1 MTELSGYVFSALRR
15 GEFTLYRGSGDGLD
29 PILLVAPIGEHSA
42 RESVKRLEHEH
53 ELKAELNPDWAVRP
67 VDLSRHE
74 GRTALVLED
83 PGGEPLDQTLGQ
95 PMDVTQFLR
104 IAIPL
109 AAAVGQVHV
118 RGLIHK
124 DIKPANILVDS
135 ASGGVWL
142 TGFGIASRLPR
153 ERQAPAPPEVIAGTL
168 AYMAPEQTGRMNRS
182 IDARSDLYAL
192 GVTLYEMLTGA
203 LPFTASDPMEWV
215 HCHIAR
221 QPTPPDER
229 VSGIPGPVSA
239 MVMKLLAKTAE
250 DRYQT
255 AAGLSVDLR
264 TCLAQW
270 QSQHR
275 LEPFPLGVSDVSDR
289 LVTPETLYGREHE
302 IGTLLRAFD
311 RVVANGTTELVLVS
325 GYAGIGKSSLVNEL
339 QKALVPPR
347 GRFASGKF
355 DQYKRDIP
363 YATLAQGFRSLVRP
377 LLGES
382 ETELGR
388 WRDSLSEALGPN
400 GQLIVNLVPELE
412 LVIGK
417 QPPVA
422 DLPPQDAQN
431 RFQMVFRRF
440 LAVFARAEHPLALFL
455 DDLQWLDAA
464 TLDLLEHLVTHT
476 EVGHLLLVGA
486 YRDNEVDPAH
496 PLMRTLGAIRETG
509 ARIEEIVLTPLELHD
524 IGRLIMDAVH
534 CEPER
539 ARPLAQLVYEKTSG
553 NPFFAIQFLTALNED
568 GLLVFDPAAPAWRW
582 DIDRIHARSYTDNVA
597 DLLVEKMKR
606 LSIPTQEG
614 MKQFACLGNASDV
627 ATLALVYEE
636 TEAGVHAALWDAVC
650 AGLVMRQETGY
661 TFLHDRIQQA
671 AYSLIPQEH
680 RADVHLRIGRALLTS
695 MAADQLAEHLFD
707 VASQLS
713 RGAARL
719 IDRNERAQVAA
730 IDLRAGRKAKASAAY
745 ASARA
750 YFAAGM
756 ALLGE
761 SDWGSQYELTF
772 SLWLE
777 RAECE
782 FLTGDFDRGAQLIG
796 ELLQRATLKVDRAAV
811 YVLNVSLFTAR
822 SETAQ
827 AVDSALIG
835 LRLLDIDLPAHPTWE
850 QVQAEYE
857 SVWQTLDGRPIESLI
872 DLPPMTNPELQ
883 AGMRVLSALTPA
895 AYFTDLHLYCLIA
908 CRMAKLGIQHGIS
921 DASPLGYALLGQ
933 ILGPL
938 FHRYPDAHRF
948 ANLACALVDKHG
960 FIASRAK
967 VYETAG
973 IAALWTQPIG
983 TAIDFM
989 RVTFRAAIE
998 TGDLTYACFSMVE
1011 SITDFLLRNDP
1022 LDAVWRETE
1031 ESLHFVRKA
1040 RYQDVAAVIVS
1051 QQRFIATMQGR
1062 TASFSTFSDA
1072 QFDETAFEAELGG
1085 NSPTTVCFYWILKLK
1100 ARFLS
1105 GDYAEALASADKAKA
1120 LLWASA
1126 IHIQRLDYFYYAA
1139 LTVAACYE
1147 NGSANQ
1153 QQEWREVLTAHQE
1166 QLREWAE
1173 NYPPTFA
1180 EKHALVSAEI
1190 ARLEGRDADAM
1201 RLYEHA
1207 IQSARENGFVQ
1218 NEGLAHELAAQFYAA
1233 RGFERFA
1240 HVCLRDARHCYLR
1253 WGALGKVK
1261 QLEER
1266 YPHLREERTPTSHAA
1281 TIGAPVAQLDVETA
1295 VKASQAVSGEIE
1307 LNKLIETL
1315 MTITLEHAGAE
1326 RGLLITFRDDEP
1338 QIVAEATAGQGRIE
1352 VSVREV
1358 VLNPLALPQSALHYV
1373 IRTREIVVL
1382 DDASVRNLYS
1392 DDEYV
1397 RQKHP
1402 RSVLCLPIVKQ
1413 TKLVGALYLEN
1424 NLTPYAF
1431 TSSRVAVLELLASQA
1446 AISLENARLYS
1457 ERKRAEEEL
1466 RRSEAY
1472 LAEAQR
1478 LSRTGSFGWNIAT
1491 GEVIWSDE
1499 TFRIF
1504 GYDRAPSFTT
1514 DMVVQRTHPDDRAAV
1529 QQTID
1534 RAARDVKD
1542 FSHEYRLLMPD
1553 GAVKHVHAVA
1563 HAVKDASDNIEFFGA
1578 VTDVTATKQAEEAL
1592 RESEQRFRDYAEIA
1606 SDWLWETGPDHRFI
1620 HLSEQFAI
1628 FGTSPARRIRL
1639 TRWDFATDLD
1649 EEPEKWRRHIATLEA
1664 HRPFRG
1670 FVFRVAADDG
1680 SARFIATSGKP
1691 VFDADGEFRG
1701 YRGTGTDVTAL
1712 VRAEQA
1718 LRESERSARSA
1729 LDGIAGLVAIMT
1741 PNGEVETVNR
1751 QCLEYF
1757 GRSLVEQRDWQ
1768 ATDMV
1773 HPEDLPQML
1782 ENLKR
1787 AMASEIPYHFE
1798 QRLRRFDGEYRW
1810 FETRGGAVRDDTG
1823 RIMRWYVLLTDIEDR
1838 IRALARLDQM
1848 QSDFAHMNRV
1858 SLMGELAA
1866 SLSHEITQPI
1876 AAARNNARAAM
1887 HFLDRKSPD
1896 LAEIGEALACIV
1908 DDADRAG
1915 DIVDRI
1921 RDQIKKAPPR
1931 KSRFDL
1937 NEAINEVI
1945 GLTRS
1950 AFAKN
1955 RVSVQTRLMEGLA
1968 PVEGDRVKLQQVV
1981 LNLILNAIEAMS
1993 TVEEGPRELSIST
2006 EQTGTGGVLVSV
2018 RDTGPGID
2026 PEHGERVFDAFY
2038 TTKSSGV
2045 GMGLSISRSIIDAH
2059 GGRLWADANELRGA
2073 VFQFSLPRDGKELT
2087 TFRRSAA
2094 GLNSCAKTPYQK
2106 PLIKRLTKVTN
2117 DPIV

>member
-1 MTELSGYVFSALRR
+1 MSPSFQFDADGVSDLQVLWEDGDRVFRRDWRLGDDGKRSAVLVVTPAAEHPSPSILDRLAHEYELRDAL
-15 GEFTLYRGSGDGLD
+15 D
-29 PILLVAPIGEHSA
+29 AAWAA
-42 RESVKRLEHEH
+42 RPL
-53 ELKAELNPDWAVRP
+53 A
-67 VDLSRHE
+67 LSRE
-74 GRTALVLED
+74 GDRTALLLED
-83 PGGEPLDQTLGQ
+83 PGGEPLDQLLGQ

-109 AAAVGQVHV
+109 AAAIGQVHV

-124 DIKPANILVDS
+124 DIKPANILADS

-153 ERQAPAPPEVIAGTL
+153 ERQAPAPPQVIAGTL

-182 IDARSDLYAL
+182 IDARSDLYSL
-192 GVTLYEMLTGA
+192 GITFYEMLTGT
-203 LPFTASDPMEWV
+203 LPFAASDPMEWV

-221 QPTPPDER
+221 QPQPPGER
-229 VSGIPGPVSA
+229 VADIPGPLSA

-255 AAGLSVDLR
+255 AAGLTVDLR
-264 TCLAQW
+264 KCLAEW
-270 QSQHR
+270 QSHR
-275 LEPFPLGVSDVSDR
+275 RIEPFPLGVSDLSDR
-289 LVTPETLYGREHE
+289 LMTPETLYGREHQ
-302 IGTLLRAFD
+302 IGTLLGAFD
-311 RVVANGTTELVLVS
+311 RVVANGATELVLVS

-347 GRFASGKF
+347 GGFASGKF

-363 YATLAQGFRSLVRP
+363 YTTLAQAFRSLVRP
-377 LLGES
+377 VLGES

-412 LVIGK
+412 LIVGT

-440 LAVFARAEHPLALFL
+440 LGVFARAEHPLALFL

-464 TLDLLEHLVTHT
+464 TIDLFEHLVTHP
-476 EVGHLLLVGA
+476 EVRHLLLIGA
-486 YRDNEVDPAH
+486 YRDNEVDQSH
-496 PLMRTLGAIRETG
+496 PLIRTLDRIREG
-509 ARIEEIVLTPLELHD
+509 EARVEEIVLTPLGLDD
-524 IGRLIMDAVH
+524 IGLLVTNALH

-539 ARPLAQLVYEKTSG
+539 AWPLAQLVHEKTSG

-568 GLLVFDPAAPAWRW
+568 GLLVFDPVAPAWRW
-582 DIDRIHARSYTDNVA
+582 DIDRIRARSYTDNVG
-597 DLLVEKMKR
+597 DLLIEKMKR
-606 LSIPTQEG
+606 LSVPTQEA
-614 MKQFACLGNASDV
+614 MKQLACIGNVADV
-627 ATLALVYEE
+627 ASLTLVYEE
-636 TEAGVHAALWDAVC
+636 TEAGVHGALWEALC
-650 AGLVMRQETGY
+650 AGLVLRQETAY

-671 AYSLIPQEH
+671 AYSLIAEER
-680 RADVHLRIGRALLTS
+680 RADVHLRIGRALLAGMT
-695 MAADQLAEHLFD
+695 ADQLAEHLFD

-719 IDRNERAQVAA
+719 IDHEEKAQVAA
-730 IDLRAGRKAKASAAY
+730 INLRAGRKAKASAAY
-745 ASARA
+745 ASACV
-750 YFAAGM
+750 YLAAGM
-756 ALLGE
+756 ALLDERGWSTE
-761 SDWGSQYELTF
+761 YELTF
-772 SLWLE
+772 GLWLE

-782 FLTGDFDRGAQLIG
+782 FLIGDFDRAAQVIA

-811 YVLNVSLFTAR
+811 YVLNVSLCTAR

-827 AVDSALIG
+827 AVDSALTG

-872 DLPPMTNPELQ
+872 DLPLMTNPELQ
-883 AGMRVLSALTPA
+883 AAMRVLSALAPPA
-895 AYFTDLHLYCLIA
+895 YYTDLHLYCLIA
-908 CRMAKLGIQHGIS
+908 CRMAKLGMQHGIS

-933 ILGPL
+933 ILGPV
-938 FHRYPDAHRF
+938 FRRYPHAHRF
-948 ANLACALVDKHG
+948 ANLACALVDKRG

-989 RVTFRAAIE
+989 RATFRTAIE
-998 TGDLTYACFSMVE
+998 TGDLTYACFSMDE

-1022 LDAVWRETE
+1022 LDAVWREAE
-1031 ESLHFVRKA
+1031 ESLDFVRKA
-1040 RYQDVAAVIVS
+1040 GYQHVAAVIVS

-1072 QFDETAFEAELGG
+1072 QFDEAAFEAQLAG
-1085 NSPTTVCFYWILKLK
+1085 NWTPTTVCFYWILKLK

-1139 LTVAACYE
+1139 LTVAAYYE
-1147 NGSANQ
+1147 KGSANQ
-1153 QQEWREVLTAHQE
+1153 RQEWREVLTAHQE

-1180 EKHALVSAEI
+1180 DKHTLVSAEI

-1201 RLYEHA
+1201 RLYEQA

-1240 HVCLRDARHCYLR
+1240 HICLRDARHCYLR

-1261 QLEER
+1261 QLEEH
-1266 YPHLREERTPTSHAA
+1266 YPYLQQERAPTSRAA

-1307 LNKLIETL
+1307 LDKLIETL

-1326 RGLLITFRDDEP
+1326 RGLLIIFRDDEP

-1352 VSVREV
+1352 VSVREMAV
-1358 VLNPLALPQSALHYV
+1358 NPLALPQSALHYV
-1373 IRTREIVVL
+1373 TRTRESVVL

-1397 RQKHP
+1397 RQKRP
-1402 RSVLCLPIVKQ
+1402 RSVLCLPVVKQ

-1431 TSSRVAVLELLASQA
+1431 TSSRVAALELLASQA

-1478 LSRTGSFGWNIAT
+1478 LSRTGSFGWSIAT

-1504 GYDRAPSFTT
+1504 GYDKAPSFTT

-1563 HAVKDASDNIEFFGA
+1563 HAVKDASGNIEFFGA
-1578 VTDVTATKQAEEAL
+1578 VIDVTATKRAEEAL

-1620 HLSEQFAI
+1620 HLSEQLAI
-1628 FGTSPARRIRL
+1628 FGTSPARRIGL
-1639 TRWDFATDLD
+1639 TRWDSATDLD
-1649 EEPEKWRRHIATLEA
+1649 EEPEKWRRHVATLDG

-1670 FVFRVAADDG
+1670 FVYRTAADDG
-1680 SARFIATSGKP
+1680 SAHYIAASGKP

-1701 YRGTGTDVTAL
+1701 YRGTGADVTAIT
-1712 VRAEQA
+1712 RAQEA
-1718 LRESERSARSA
+1718 LRESERSSRSA
-1729 LDGIAGLVAIMT
+1729 LDGIAGLIVVEDS
-1741 PNGEVETVNR
+1741 NGKIETVNR
-1751 QCLEYF
+1751 QVLEYF
-1757 GRSLVEQRDWQ
+1757 GRSLEWVKNWGTND
-1768 ATDMV
+1768 AV
-1773 HPEDLPQML
+1773 HPEDLPRIL
-1782 ENLKR
+1782 ELHER
-1787 AMASEIPYHFE
+1787 AIATGIPFNYE
-1798 QRLRRFDGEYRW
+1798 LCLRRFDGEYRW
-1810 FETRGGAVRDDTG
+1810 FDNRGVPIRDDSG
-1823 RIMRWYVLLTDIEDR
+1823 RILRWYVLLTDIEDR
-1838 IRALARLDQM
+1838 TRALARLDQM
-1848 QSDFAHMNRV
+1848 QSDFAHMNRLSV
-1858 SLMGELAA
+1858 MGELTATLA
-1866 SLSHEITQPI
+1866 HEITQPI

-1887 HFLDRKSPD
+1887 HFLNRNPPD
-1896 LAEIGEALACIV
+1896 LGEIREALASTV

-1915 DIVDRI
+1915 AIVDRI

-1937 NEAINEVI
+1937 NEAINDVI
-1945 GLTRS
+1945 LLARS
-1950 AFAKN
+1950 VVTTN
-1955 RVSVQTRLMEGLA
+1955 GVSVRTRLAEGLA
-1968 PVEGDRVKLQQVV
+1968 PVEGDRVQLQQVV
-1981 LNLILNAIEAMS
+1981 LNLILNAVEAMS
-1993 TVEEGPRELSIST
+1993 TVEAGPRELSIST
-2006 EQTGTGGVLVSV
+2006 EQTQAGDILVSAH
-2018 RDTGPGID
+2018 DSGPGID
-2026 PEHGERVFDAFY
+2026 LDHLDRVFQAFY

-2045 GMGLSISRSIIDAH
+2045 GMGLSICRSIVDAH
-2059 GGRLWADANELRGA
+2059 GGRLWADANEPRGA
-2073 VFQFSLPRDGKELT
+2073 VFQFTLPSPERSL
-2087 TFRRSAA
+2087 
-2094 GLNSCAKTPYQK
+2094 
-2106 PLIKRLTKVTN
+2106 
-2117 DPIV
+2117 